1 MKYNTI
7 PLVFLTT
14 SIGGYFQSY
23 SIVHVRRQ
31 VNYVAYDLARDA
43 RLFFPLRV
51 WGGGC
56 SSKHFKLCC
65 KRLGLVIYFQP
76 VLDCSSKKKKK
87 KVGKLCILTYGLFKI
102 SIYSIDKT

>member
-51 WGGGC
+51 WGEVVPPNILNYDV
-56 SSKHFKLCC
+56 KD
-65 KRLGLVIYFQP
+65 LV
-76 VLDCSSKKKKK
+76 
-87 KVGKLCILTYGLFKI
+87 
-102 SIYSIDKT
+102 